1 MRNVFSSE
9 HSVGV
14 GADLSCPYQRNCKKI
29 YCAFR
34 WFHSAIMV
42 RGDEEAGAINRSPT
56 PHGVH
61 VEDIAQH
68 KQTVRRWTQ
77 THSLTPIQ
85 QDIFIKNVFSC
96 KH

>member
-14 GADLSCPYQRNCKKI
+14 GADLSCPYPRNYKKI
-29 YCAFR
+29 CCVVR

-42 RGDEEAGAINRSPT
+42 RNDVEAGAINRSPT

-61 VEDIAQH
+61 VGRFC
-68 KQTVRRWTQ
+68 TTQ
-77 THSLTPIQ
+77 VNSAEVCA
-85 QDIFIKNVFSC
+85 NVFSY